1 MNYRFQWAAPLRS
14 LPDMLAGALVTLE
27 TSLLAVVMGIAIA
40 VLLALCSRSGNGLLK
55 SVAAVWVSIARNTP
69 ALFQIYM
76 VYFGLGSL
84 GIQLDS
90 YPSLIIGITFNNAGY
105 LTEAFRGGL
114 GAVPETQVRAARSLG
129 MGPSTVFSTIVMPQ
143 VFRVVFYP
151 ITNQMIWSILM
162 TSLGVVVGMTDDLMG
177 VTQQL
182 NVLTFRTFE
191 FFSIAA
197 VIYYLLAKGVAVS
210 ARLLAYRLFRY

>member
-1 MNYRFQWAAPLRS
+1 MNYRFQWATALRS

-27 TSLLAVVMGIAIA
+27 TSLLALVMGIAIA
-40 VLLALCSRSGNGLLK
+40 IVLALCSRSRNRLLT

-90 YPSLIIGITFNNAGY
+90 YPSLILGITFNNAGY
-105 LTEAFRGGL
+105 LTEAFRVSI

-129 MGPSTVFSTIVMPQ
+129 MKSSTVFTSIVLPQ
-143 VFRVVFYP
+143 VLRVVFYP
-151 ITNQMIWSILM
+151 ITNQMVWSILM

-191 FFSIAA
+191 FFSVAA

-210 ARLLAYRLFRY
+210 ARLMAYRLFRY

>member
-1 MNYRFQWAAPLRS
+1 MNYRFQWTTVLRS
-14 LPDMLAGALVTLE
+14 LPEMLQGALVTIE
-27 TSLLAVVMGIAIA
+27 ISVLALVMGIVIA
-40 VLLALCSRSGNGLLK
+40 VVLALCSRSTSRFLR
-55 SVAAVWVSIARNTP
+55 SMAAIWVSIARNTP

-84 GIQLDS
+84 GVQLDS

-105 LTEAFRGGL
+105 LTEAFRSGL
-114 GAVPETQVRAARSLG
+114 GAIPDTQVKAARSLG
-129 MGPSTVFSTIVMPQ
+129 MGPSTVLHAIVLPQ

-151 ITNQMIWSILM
+151 ITNQMVWSILM